1 VPKFEVRTPHRGR
14 FSSSIKQFSDL
25 AGVAR
30 RTNRRRRDAWTQSI
44 AKGFQRTKTYGDI
57 DRVIKLRKAIDA
69 LDRAIEN
76 RWGQAKQASK
86 GLTSAY
92 RPVAV
97 EEAINNPDDLDGLP
111 SG

>member
-1 VPKFEVRTPHRGR
+1 MTAGHNALRGSGPGQKPP
-14 FSSSIKQFSDL
+14 FDN
-25 AGVAR
+25 AMAHVE
-30 RTNRRRRDAWTQSI
+30 
-44 AKGFQRTKTYGDI
+44 

-97 EEAINNPDDLDGLP
+97 EKAINNPDDLDGLP
-111 SG
+111 GG

>member
-1 VPKFEVRTPHRGR
+1 M
-14 FSSSIKQFSDL
+14 
-25 AGVAR
+25 
-30 RTNRRRRDAWTQSI
+30 
-44 AKGFQRTKTYGDI
+44 
-57 DRVIKLRKAIDA
+57 IKLRKAIDA

-97 EEAINNPDDLDGLP
+97 EKAINNPDDLDGYPADRNFCRLGGSRATLLGHGSQP
-111 SG
+111 TST